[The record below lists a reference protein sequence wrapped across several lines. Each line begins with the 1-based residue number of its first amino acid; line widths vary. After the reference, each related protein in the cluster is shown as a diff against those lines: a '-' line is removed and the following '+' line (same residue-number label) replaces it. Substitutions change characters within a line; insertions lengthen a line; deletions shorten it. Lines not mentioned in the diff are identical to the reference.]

1 MPMRDIVWSKRVLDR
16 LLQEAMFDDLT
27 AAVAH
32 DWARGHSVVRTSME
46 RSIST
51 RTVDRCRRRIRDAYD
66 AVTVDGGLPPRK
78 IK

>member
-1 MPMRDIVWSKRVLDR
+1 MRDIVWSRRVLEV
-16 LLQEAMFDDLT
+16 LIEEAMLDELT

-32 DWARGHSVVRTSME
+32 DWAMGHSIAHTSLD
-46 RSIST
+46 RHIST

-66 AVTVDGGLPPRK
+66 AVTVDGHLPPRR